1 MSEKVNVSE
10 NEARYKI
17 NPDVDLVPDA
27 GLGDFVVGY
36 NQRGDSFKLYWYFLN
51 LLPVFGTVMFL
62 LHVLNYW
69 LTQINRTQILVY
81 KDGFLWQ
88 TVSHNGTVK
97 RERKVEFGKM
107 KGMIVKRVREYS
119 SCYGSKSY
127 NQTSVT
133 IKIIGEDLKELFNER
148 DSYYSECEN
157 PDRYNHVAYAL
168 NVIQGEWN
176 SIVIDRLNAELKE
189 KGYCSFYSETGSEIQ
204 VNREFI
210 RNDKHYVSGQLS
222 YSFYDGCLWLY
233 PQNEEGSMFKAA
245 PTNWCI
251 NLGELYNSQVF
262 LIVMKQ
268 FWGIK

>member
-81 KDGFLWQ
+81 KNGFLWQ

-148 DSYYSECEN
+148 NSYYSECEN

-168 NVIQGEWN
+168 SVIQEEWN
-176 SIVIDRLNAELKE
+176 SIAIDRLNAELKE
-189 KGYCSFYSETGSEIQ
+189 KGYCSFYSETDSEIQ

-210 RNDKHYVSGQLS
+210 RSKDHYVSGNIS
-222 YSFYDGCLWLY
+222 YTFSDGYLLLI
-233 PQNEEGSMFKAA
+233 PQKEEGALFKAA
-245 PTNWCI
+245 PKNWSI
-251 NLGELYNSQVF
+251 DLGSLYNSQVF

>member
-10 NEARYKI
+10 NEARYII

-36 NQRGDSFKLYWYFLN
+36 NQRGDRFKWYWLFWLLIPIIGIFYFLI
-51 LLPVFGTVMFL
+51 PAFG
-62 LHVLNYW
+62 YW
-69 LTQINRTQILVY
+69 LTHILHTQILVY

-88 TVSHNGTVK
+88 TVSHSGKVK
-97 RERKVEFGKM
+97 IEEKVEFSKM
-107 KGMIVKRVREYS
+107 KGMLVKRVRQYS
-119 SCYGSKSY
+119 SYYGLQKY
-127 NQTSVT
+127 HGTDVK
-133 IKIIGEDLKELFNER
+133 IKIIGEDFKTLFNES
-148 DSYYSECEN
+148 DSYHSATEN

-168 NVIQGEWN
+168 SVIQEEWN
-176 SIVIDRLNAELKE
+176 SIAIDRLNAELKE

-210 RNDKHYVSGQLS
+210 RSKDHYVSGKIS
-222 YSFYDGCLWLY
+222 YSFSDGCLLLI
-233 PQNEEGSMFKAA
+233 PQKEEGALFKAA
-245 PTNWCI
+245 PEKWSI
-251 NLGELYNSQVF
+251 DLGSLYNSQVF

>member
-1 MSEKVNVSE
+1 M
-10 NEARYKI
+10 
-17 NPDVDLVPDA
+17 
-27 GLGDFVVGY
+27 
-36 NQRGDSFKLYWYFLN
+36 
-51 LLPVFGTVMFL
+51 
-62 LHVLNYW
+62 
-69 LTQINRTQILVY
+69 
-81 KDGFLWQ
+81 
-88 TVSHNGTVK
+88 
-97 RERKVEFGKM
+97 
-107 KGMIVKRVREYS
+107 
-119 SCYGSKSY
+119 
-127 NQTSVT
+127 
-133 IKIIGEDLKELFNER
+133 
-148 DSYYSECEN
+148 
-157 PDRYNHVAYAL
+157 AYAL